1 MQVQEQ
7 PNPWYMDPSATA
19 FYLAIYEL
27 VIKEEGLR
35 QRCKYDRDS
44 WNLVE
49 SVDRYLATGRPNESC
64 CTSTI

>member
-1 MQVQEQ
+1 
-7 PNPWYMDPSATA
+7 MDPSATA

-44 WNLVE
+44 WSLVE
-49 SVDRYLATGRPNESC
+49 SVDRYLAKGRPNESC